1 MRSET
6 EEWELED
13 DYPGSPEDHPR
24 PQRRLPT
31 RRSRRN
37 RARKTGFGF
46 GHFMLP
52 IVGLVAVGIL
62 VLGVRLFFFPSSREE
77 TVNPGEEPAV
87 AVQAGVQEGSAGTTA
102 NEGGEIIAVPEG
114 TVPAKKEPEPVK
126 KATPE
131 KTETKPAT
139 RKTASSQPALQSG
152 APSVPKPP
160 ATQAKPAEVPV
171 TGLKWGVQVGAFK
184 ERTNAE
190 KLVKKLK
197 EEGFVAKLSELKSGE
212 TVLTKVFVVAGE
224 QRVDADKLSM
234 TLQEKGYPVLVV
246 KLD

>member
-6 EEWELED
+6 EEWEPED

-77 TVNPGEEPAV
+77 TVNPGEEPAM
-87 AVQAGVQEGSAGTTA
+87 AVQEGSAGTTA
-102 NEGGEIIAVPEG
+102 NEGGEIIAVPERA
-114 TVPAKKEPEPVK
+114 VPEKKEPEPVK
-126 KATPE
+126 KTTPE

-139 RKTASSQPALQSG
+139 RKTASSQTALESG
-152 APSVPKPP
+152 APSVPKTPV
-160 ATQAKPAEVPV
+160 TQAKPAEAPL

-197 EEGFVAKLSELKSGE
+197 QEGFFAKLSEVKSGE
-212 TVLTKVFVVAGE
+212 AVLTKVFVVAGE

>member
-6 EEWELED
+6 EEWEPED

-77 TVNPGEEPAV
+77 TVNPGEEPAM
-87 AVQAGVQEGSAGTTA
+87 AVQEGSAGTTA

-114 TVPAKKEPEPVK
+114 AVPEKKEPEPVK
-126 KATPE
+126 KTTPE

-139 RKTASSQPALQSG
+139 RKTASSQTALESG
-152 APSVPKPP
+152 APSVPKTPV
-160 ATQAKPAEVPV
+160 TQAKPAEAPL

-197 EEGFVAKLSELKSGE
+197 QEGFFAKLSEVKSGE
-212 TVLTKVFVVAGE
+212 AVLTKVFVVAGE

>member
-77 TVNPGEEPAV
+77 TVNPGEEPAM
-87 AVQAGVQEGSAGTTA
+87 AVQEGSAGTTA
-102 NEGGEIIAVPEG
+102 NEGGEIIAVPERA
-114 TVPAKKEPEPVK
+114 VPEKKEPEPVK
-126 KATPE
+126 KTTPE

-152 APSVPKPP
+152 APSVPKTP